1 MQCWKIQ
8 LLFSNNYY
16 GDVSIQRGIYQG
28 ESLSLLLFVM
38 VLMPLSTILNSTNRG
53 FAVDKDRLVLNHLLY
68 LGDLKLFAKSRSE
81 LDSLVKTVKLFS
93 DAIHMRFGIEKCA
106 TASISRGKLVVSDD
120 LVVTEDTVISAM
132 NAPDSYKYLGVFEL
146 DQLKERLKDII
157 IAKCRRKVCKLLKSA
172 LNGQNIISAIN
183 MNSFQCRNTWL
194 VAQSHYY
201 SWFTSVLSLQLLQ
214 NLHLSLKTV
223 KDKKTLKLGKQNPCT
238 DSLSERSMVFVDAPK
253 QWKWLHDG

>member
-1 MQCWKIQ
+1 M
-8 LLFSNNYY
+8 
-16 GDVSIQRGIYQG
+16 
-28 ESLSLLLFVM
+28 
-38 VLMPLSTILNSTNRG
+38 LNSFNFEG
-53 FAVDKDRLVLNHLLY
+53 
-68 LGDLKLFAKSRSE
+68 
-81 LDSLVKTVKLFS
+81 KT
-93 DAIHMRFGIEKCA
+93 C
-106 TASISRGKLVVSDD
+106 D
-120 LVVTEDTVISAM
+120 LVATEDTVISAM

>member
-93 DAIHMRFGIEKCA
+93 DAIHMRFGIEKCSI
-106 TASISRGKLVVSDD
+106 ASISKGKLV
-120 LVVTEDTVISAM
+120 I
-132 NAPDSYKYLGVFEL
+132 
-146 DQLKERLKDII
+146 
-157 IAKCRRKVCKLLKSA
+157 
-172 LNGQNIISAIN
+172 
-183 MNSFQCRNTWL
+183 WL
-194 VAQSHYY
+194 Q
-201 SWFTSVLSLQLLQ
+201 Q
-214 NLHLSLKTV
+214 
-223 KDKKTLKLGKQNPCT
+223 KTL
-238 DSLSERSMVFVDAPK
+238 
-253 QWKWLHDG
+253 